1 MERRIP
7 DPLTVEDLW
16 RDPDLILALRARGR
30 RMLAEDSRQMLTE
43 LFHRIRAW
51 RPGVGIPAVRAYRL
65 RAS

>member
-16 RDPDLILALRARGR
+16 RDPDLILAVRARGR
-30 RMLAEDSRQMLTE
+30 RMLAEDTSQLLTE

-51 RPGVGIPAVRAYRL
+51 RPTLGIPVGRVYRL